1 MTTFGL
7 MVLMASSAEDK
18 INTALV
24 QQLYRCDVF
33 EDANSLVRV
42 G

>member
-1 MTTFGL
+1 MTTVGL
-7 MVLMASSAEDK
+7 MVLMVSSAGDK

-33 EDANSLVRV
+33 EAANSLVRV